1 MEKRVEVSF
10 TADPDR
16 IADEKFGGEDVKA
29 IRRAAIA
36 FAMRGTECDW
46 YPIVLNGVEVGR
58 VRVVAVPAQQ
68 WDVTTERLREVEV
81 GP

>member
-10 TADPDR
+10 PADPDL
-16 IADEKFGGEDVKA
+16 IAGEKFGGEDMVA
-29 IRRAAIA
+29 IRRFAIG
-36 FAMRGTECDW
+36 FAMRGRACDW

-68 WDVTTERLREVEV
+68 WDVTTESFREVEV
-81 GP
+81 AP